1 MAAIAVRHMRH
12 PETARAAVATL
23 FVLAAALPAGRC
35 TAVNS
40 KTDSFATLAEARQA
54 GAIAGGWVPDGLP
67 PGSRE
72 IRAAHVPGT
81 SARWGIVNFPPA
93 EADALR
99 AILEPAEVPLDGRR
113 CNMPARIEW
122 WPTEMRGTING
133 ERLAATGIHGYR
145 SRKGSLIF
153 AVNWN
158 QGRAYYWSE

>member
-1 MAAIAVRHMRH
+1 MRH

-99 AILEPAEVPLDGRR
+99 AILMAAEVPLDRDARDDQRR
-113 CNMPARIEW
+113 APRRDRDSRLPLAQGK
-122 WPTEMRGTING
+122 PDLRGELESG
-133 ERLAATGIHGYR
+133 PRVL
-145 SRKGSLIF
+145 L
-153 AVNWN
+153 V
-158 QGRAYYWSE
+158 

>member
-1 MAAIAVRHMRH
+1 VR
-12 PETARAAVATL
+12 
-23 FVLAAALPAGRC
+23 LPAGGFL
-35 TAVNS
+35 TACRR
-40 KTDSFATLAEARQA
+40 EAARSA
-54 GAIAGGWVPDGLP
+54 P
-67 PGSRE
+67 R
-72 IRAAHVPGT
+72 T
-81 SARWGIVNFPPA
+81 SPPA